1 VATVVYSAAALQHL
15 ERALGC
21 VRRDNPGAT
30 GAAVQAISSAA
41 ALLAEHPLVGRRLRG
56 DIREMVISIGPTGHV
71 ALYRFLPVRHE
82 VRILALRHQRELHY
96 RP

>member
-1 VATVVYSAAALQHL
+1 VATVVYSAGALAHI
-15 ERALGC
+15 EHALAR
-21 VRRDNPGAT
+21 VRRDNPDVT
-30 GAAVQAISSAA
+30 DAAVQAISSAA

-71 ALYRFLPVRHE
+71 ALYRFLPVRRE
-82 VRILALRHQRELHY
+82 VRILALRHQGELHY